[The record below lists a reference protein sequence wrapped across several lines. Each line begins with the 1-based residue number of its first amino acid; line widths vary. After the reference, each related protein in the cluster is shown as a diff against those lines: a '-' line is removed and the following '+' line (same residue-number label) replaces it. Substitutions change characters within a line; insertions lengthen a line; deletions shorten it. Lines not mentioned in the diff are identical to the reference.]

1 MAKYFIALILLASV
15 ALESTNISNRFFA
28 KSQAFKPTHHH
39 LRPSDHKTHRDQ
51 HHRQH
56 PYPHH
61 HLPQHNSHQQQLNSK
76 TEHDQYMANQGHPRQ
91 FDDEFPSSSKNTEE
105 ANDRQSEEE
114 SIEVAEEPKNKPNLW
129 FIVNKELNSNK
140 EESVKT
146 NNEIDYFDA
155 HLTQDPDM
163 PPSFDSLDSEQGRQ
177 QREFTNNELD
187 SQSQSQPQMQ
197 RLNSRRRSHNHQQE
211 EHQQQPKAA
220 ATIKCP
226 KCESNRQN
234 VRVSEEELTRL
245 RIEFVKRQILEKL
258 RLKDKPNVSASGMP
272 KPIYEETTIHQD
284 EPTKSK
290 DLDDYYARASKKFIF
305 LEREKQECNHLSQ
318 PSICF
323 SFKIDD
329 LDLESIDVSK
339 AVLWIYKKR
348 NAKDLLKQTIVVS
361 EVEQGGHTSK
371 YLPKVKPIAIQSV
384 DVHEDWMKIDIE
396 WPIKRWFGIHE
407 LSHLI
412 HISCQSCEVKNAD
425 SLISTEKDY
434 RPFIMIDTQNRRRVS
449 RQKRS
454 VNCTNGVTECCRE
467 KLYISFD
474 EIGWG
479 DWIISPRGYDAY
491 FCRGSCSTAA
501 SIAQSTT
508 HHSSL
513 MRKVISHRDT
523 AGKKPLELI
532 PCCTANQYSSLEIFF
547 RDSNNTATL
556 MKFPNMVIESCGC
569 M

>member
-1 MAKYFIALILLASV
+1 MVKYFITLVLLASV
-15 ALESTNISNRFFA
+15 ALECTNINNRMFA
-28 KSQAFKPTHHH
+28 KSEAYKPTHHH
-39 LRPSDHKTHRDQ
+39 LRSQKHGSLETSDHNGHRDYNN
-51 HHRQH
+51 HRQH
-56 PYPHH
+56 PTH
-61 HLPQHNSHQQQLNSK
+61 HLSHQHQQHVQI
-76 TEHDQYMANQGHPRQ
+76 ERDQYLASEGNGNI
-91 FDDEFPSSSKNTEE
+91 DEIPSKNPEETEE
-105 ANDRQSEEE
+105 ERPNNSR
-114 SIEVAEEPKNKPNLW
+114 KKPNLW
-129 FIVNKELNSNK
+129 YIVNKELSGSVSNK
-140 EESVKT
+140 NLEE
-146 NNEIDYFDA
+146 DYFD
-155 HLTQDPDM
+155 LVKEL
-163 PPSFDSLDSEQGRQ
+163 PSSIADTDHSHHQKDEVDITDNGLEMKRPESTRGRHHHRQ
-177 QREFTNNELD
+177 Q
-187 SQSQSQPQMQ
+187 
-197 RLNSRRRSHNHQQE
+197 QQE
-211 EHQQQPKAA
+211 QQKATP
-220 ATIKCP
+220 TIKCP
-226 KCESNRQN
+226 KCESSNRQN
-234 VRVSEEELTRL
+234 VRVSEEELTLL

-258 RLKDKPNVSASGMP
+258 RLKDKPNVSAIGMP

-284 EPTKSK
+284 EPTSSK

-339 AVLWIYKKR
+339 AVLWIFKKR
-348 NAKDLLKQTIVVS
+348 NSKDLLKQTIVVS
-361 EVEQGGHTSK
+361 EVEQGSHNSK

-384 DVHEDWMKIDIE
+384 DVQEGWMKIDIE

-412 HISCQSCEVKNAD
+412 HVSCQSCEIKTPD
-425 SLISTEKDY
+425 GLLSTDKDY

>member
-1 MAKYFIALILLASV
+1 MVKYFITLVLLACV
-15 ALESTNISNRFFA
+15 ALECTNINNRMFA
-28 KSQAFKPTHHH
+28 KSEAYKPTHHH
-39 LRPSDHKTHRDQ
+39 VRPQKYGSLEASDHNAFREQQ
-51 HHRQH
+51 HNNNRQH
-56 PYPHH
+56 PHPHH
-61 HLPQHNSHQQQLNSK
+61 HLPHNPHQQHLQP
-76 TEHDQYMANQGHPRQ
+76 EEPDQYLENQGNREQ
-91 FDDEFPSSSKNTEE
+91 DFEE
-105 ANDRQSEEE
+105 GEEGK
-114 SIEVAEEPKNKPNLW
+114 PKNKPNLW
-129 FIVNKELNSNK
+129 YIVHKELNKAS
-140 EESVKT
+140 SSSSSISST
-146 NNEIDYFDA
+146 STGD
-155 HLTQDPDM
+155 DM
-163 PPSFDSLDSEQGRQ
+163 PIVPYVNDERSNEQLDETDMLRDD
-177 QREFTNNELD
+177 FNEVNINDLD
-187 SQSQSQPQMQ
+187 VKPE
-197 RLNSRRRSHNHQQE
+197 SRRRNHK
-211 EHQQQPKAA
+211 QQQQQIKAA
-220 ATIKCP
+220 PTIKCP

-258 RLKDKPNVSASGMP
+258 RLKDKPNVSAVGMP

-284 EPTKSK
+284 EPTSSK

-305 LEREKQECNHLSQ
+305 LEREKQECNHLNQ

-339 AVLWIYKKR
+339 AVLWIFKR
-348 NAKDLLKQTIVVS
+348 RNTKDLLKQTIVVS
-361 EVEQGGHTSK
+361 EVEQGGHNSK

-384 DVHEDWMKIDIE
+384 DVQEGWMKIDIE

-412 HISCQSCEVKNAD
+412 HISCDSCEIKTAD

-474 EIGWG
+474 EIGWS